1 MRENS
6 IQRKKG
12 EKAAA
17 TCQGKH
23 LEVLISGSTGSTYG
37 EGRKGRT
44 CTVW

>member
-23 LEVLISGSTGSTYG
+23 LEVLIYTYG